1 VKNKKT
7 MQRSRIPD
15 KQEKPQVIVEDLN
28 QPAFIN
34 KFSRYIDQKSFDQ
47 SSISFDLQKKTQ
59 QRRNNAVNDN
69 LLMPYHRDI
78 NDDDFLIRESK

>member
-1 VKNKKT
+1 VENKKT